1 MDKDR
6 IKGAAQQIKGSI
18 EKAVGKL
25 TGDKKL
31 EAHGKIDKAA
41 GSVRT
46 AVGEAKDTVRE
57 VVKDR
62 SK

>member
-31 EAHGKIDKAA
+31 QADGKIDKAA

>member
-6 IKGAAQQIKGSI
+6 IKGAAQQVKGSI

-31 EAHGKIDKAA
+31 ETGGMIDKAA
-41 GSVRT
+41 GSVRS
-46 AVGEAKDTVRE
+46 AVGKAKDTVRD
-57 VVKDR
+57 VVKDK